1 MSTVDVYLVSIQL
14 FYPCCNSGFSVN
26 GTAFRVAQERMGCQ
40 DDRVAQATAARV
52 EREDLRGNL
61 VCQGSQ

>member
-1 MSTVDVYLVSIQL
+1 MSTVDVCPVFLQL
-14 FYPCCNSGFSVN
+14 FYPRCNSGFSVN

-52 EREDLRGNL
+52 EREDHQGNP
-61 VCQGSQ
+61 VCQASQ